1 MFKYKIIAEKY
12 LKALVLGNV
21 TLMSLIKH
29 SKMLEK
35 DIKQRHDEVGA
46 PPKTIPSY
54 HLLVGIEEQFIDS
67 IKMQSITNISGYAF
81 MNFVKQSM
89 EDVIERLFSVVTHL
103 FLFWIST

>member
-1 MFKYKIIAEKY
+1 MRLSMKY
-12 LKALVLGNV
+12 LGTV
-21 TLMSLIKH
+21 TLMSLIKGNIHFKH
-29 SKMLEK
+29 SKMLQK